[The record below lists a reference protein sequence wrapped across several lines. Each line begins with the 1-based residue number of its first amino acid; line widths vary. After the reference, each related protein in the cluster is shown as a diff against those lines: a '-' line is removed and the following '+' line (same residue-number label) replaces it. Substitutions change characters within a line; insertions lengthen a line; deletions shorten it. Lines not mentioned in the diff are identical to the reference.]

1 MSTTT
6 TRRKASA
13 AAFLSIN
20 INRHFGLPFW
30 IITKSLKMQEW
41 LRRNSKKLAKMV
53 ENHKRRDRNCYK
65 ERLPLLTIKSAA
77 SVSVHDL
84 EYVGYF
90 VICNE
95 FRNQ

>member
-1 MSTTT
+1 M
-6 TRRKASA
+6 A
-13 AAFLSIN
+13 
-20 INRHFGLPFW
+20 
-30 IITKSLKMQEW
+30 
-41 LRRNSKKLAKMV
+41 KKLAKMV

-90 VICNE
+90 VVTSLGTNKK
-95 FRNQ
+95 